1 MRGEDVARG
10 RSGRVEGLG
19 ESGGRGATEGRGSA
33 AGSGSPG
40 GPGPGA
46 ARRPIV
52 GVMGSG
58 SSEHAD
64 LAEPLGRWLA
74 ARGTHL
80 LTGGGGGVMRS
91 ASRAFRA
98 VEPREGVVLGILPGR
113 AGPEGYAAF
122 EGYPNEFVEIAIRTH
137 LDRTGSEGTH
147 ELSRNHLNVLT
158 ADVVVALP
166 GGAGT
171 ASEVELAVRYGK
183 PVVLWLGE
191 RGAIEGLR
199 PDLAARLPA
208 ARTFEDLERL
218 LRPLIR

>member
-1 MRGEDVARG
+1 MGCEEVARG
-10 RSGRVEGLG
+10 
-19 ESGGRGATEGRGSA
+19 GAGSA
-33 AGSGSPG
+33 R
-40 GPGPGA
+40 GPGA
-46 ARRPIV
+46 AGEPAPARARRPIV

-74 ARGTHL
+74 ARGVHL

-98 VEPREGVVLGILPGR
+98 VEPREGAVLGILPGR
-113 AGPEGYAAF
+113 AGPEGYEPF

-137 LDRTGSEGTH
+137 LDRTGSEGKH
-147 ELSRNHLNVLT
+147 PLSRNHLNVLT

-171 ASEVELAVRYGK
+171 ASEVELALRYGR

-199 PDLAARLPA
+199 PDLAAGLPA
-208 ARTFEDLERL
+208 ARTFEELERSL
-218 LRPLIR
+218 LPLIR